1 MQRDHCTVPVDVPVN
16 VPVEVP
22 VDLTYTCTRPMIS
35 EAQSRGISS
44 STSSNTGVW
53 LGWRNTIRSA
63 EQHPESTGSERPGPE
78 VLKWCCSVNSRTYS
92 KTLKYIMVPVNNSK
106 PSFSSS
112 VFICSTILVHAWPLF
127 LNLRDLQR
135 SRNSVKNCTLEA
147 SSVQFSDRFPGFA
160 DSRPDFQTYFWFWDS
175 GLSRNFM
182 LFCGP

>member
-1 MQRDHCTVPVDVPVN
+1 MYGTQWECCGPLYAKKVVHSGNWVCTN
-16 VPVEVP
+16 
-22 VDLTYTCTRPMIS
+22 S
-35 EAQSRGISS
+35 EYHG
-44 STSSNTGVW
+44 
-53 LGWRNTIRSA
+53 RSA

-92 KTLKYIMVPVNNSK
+92 KTLKYSMVPVNNSK

-112 VFICSTILVHAWPLF
+112 VFICTTILVHAWPLF

-135 SRNSVKNCTLEA
+135 SRNSVKNSALEA
-147 SSVQFSDRFPGFA
+147 SSAEFSDRFPGFA
-160 DSRPDFQTYFWFWDS
+160 DSRPDFQTCFWFWDS